1 MGVDQVLM
9 VKPTPDGRSTLPRV
23 RTV

>member
-1 MGVDQVLM
+1 MGVDQILM
-9 VKPTPDGRSTLPRV
+9 VKPTPDGRSRLPRV